1 VLGTSNRRLV
11 SLVAT
16 VMIIGAAC
24 GESAEPNED
33 TAEAPTGTTEASS
46 ATESPDDSSDD
57 LEEYVE
63 DLVESL
69 EGVQE
74 AEGGGTATL
83 VVGGDSWTFDKVLC
97 AFGPEEIGDPD
108 AEFVLSSLQDGLQ
121 LYVSIDGF
129 GHYVELADIGNFDD
143 PSVHLVADSSMS
155 MSGGPEEFVEV
166 NGKEISATAL
176 FVDEVAEN
184 YDGVEG
190 TLTATC
196 P

>member
-1 VLGTSNRRLV
+1 
-11 SLVAT
+11 
-16 VMIIGAAC
+16 MIIGAAC
-24 GESAEPNED
+24 GGSAEPNED

-46 ATESPDDSSDD
+46 APESPDDGSDD